1 MQKDL
6 ECSRN
11 PLNNLGAIPGNLA
24 IASAT
29 QNPEKSKNIW
39 IPAFTGMTGGASLIY
54 FAHLGSR
61 TLADRRHYKA

>member
-11 PLNNLGAIPGNLA
+11 ALNNLGVIPGNLA

-29 QNPEKSKNIW
+29 QNPGKSKTSGYH
-39 IPAFTGMTGGASLIY
+39 FYGYDVGRSLIY